1 MRAEAEEGRERA
13 KVGKYFQVRTLPG
26 KTCSPNSDVSSD
38 FPEVRKEKEQ
48 GWKRSICTFDD
59 VF

>member
-48 GWKRSICTFDD
+48 GYKKSNLHF
-59 VF
+59 